1 MKFETIEVSG
11 FKGALWGMRL
21 PMSKDLDDAKS
32 KSDSSFPELVDDEPV
47 IGTDDLKVAQNR
59 IKADDAIGKTGQP
72 ESKFLRMIHV
82 QVGITAPLYFWQ
94 ELDTYKVGTV
104 ANSTSKMHKL
114 SSYPIT
120 KESFEM
126 DDFAESVMI
135 EDNSEDRNDVNVNCL
150 WENFIYC
157 LEQLR
162 ETYNETKDKR
172 YWKELLRMLPDS
184 YLQTRV
190 FDCNYE
196 VLRNICCWRENHKLN
211 EWSGKDN
218 PSLNNFIAW
227 AKTLPYADE
236 LIFYKGGKEC

>member
-1 MKFETIEVSG
+1 MKFETIDVSG

-32 KSDSSFPELVDDEPV
+32 KSDSSFPELADDEPV

-59 IKADDAIGKTGQP
+59 IKADDVIGKTGQP

-126 DDFAESVMI
+126 DDYKNLWI
-135 EDNSEDRNDVNVNCL
+135 EDGVGAYHLSDVYDEL
-150 WENFIYC
+150 IETMETLREIYC
-157 LEQLR
+157 R
-162 ETYNETKDKR
+162 TKDKQT
-172 YWKELLRMLPDS
+172 WKELLRILPDS

-236 LIFYKGGKEC
+236 LIFYKGVKEC

>member
-59 IKADDAIGKTGQP
+59 IKADDIPGKTGQP

-114 SSYPIT
+114 SSYSIT

-126 DDFAESVMI
+126 DDYKNLWI
-135 EDNSEDRNDVNVNCL
+135 EDGVGAYHLSDVYDEL
-150 WENFIYC
+150 IETMETLREIYC
-157 LEQLR
+157 R
-162 ETYNETKDKR
+162 TKDKQT
-172 YWKELLRMLPDS
+172 WKELLRILPDS

-218 PSLNNFIAW
+218 PTLKNFIAW

-236 LIFYKGGKEC
+236 LIFYKGAV